1 VLAVKNEVVLESEN
15 ESDEEDV
22 EEEII
27 FEEKKEEKVESKV
40 TVKSELD
47 FFEQELPTEKS
58 TEDAENVSDEKV
70 EDEAEDMTNDG
81 KASENVCRKRVSDK
95 VIPEG
100 KKSDEKLD
108 ETDAPKKETD
118 DPHTESEENPK
129 TDDKSTADKKTT
141 YFSKIEKR
149 REQEIAHEKKQLTEK
164 IAIIPPFVAKTPSI
178 EKKPKSK
185 KVKSKKSE
193 NQKPPVYEANWEELH
208 TIPSRRFCA
217 DTVVI
222 NSKAFFFGGMFGDDD
237 DTSHQN
243 IAVYDLE
250 GERFLKSID
259 YQNHAHHVV
268 TKIAKVHVPNS
279 YWTNKFNN

>member
-1 VLAVKNEVVLESEN
+1 LKR
-15 ESDEEDV
+15 
-22 EEEII
+22 
-27 FEEKKEEKVESKV
+27 KKEDKVELSKV

-47 FFEQELPTEKS
+47 FFEKELPTEKS

-70 EDEAEDMTNDG
+70 EDKAEVEVEDTTNDG

-100 KKSDEKLD
+100 EKSDEKPD

-118 DPHTESEENPK
+118 EPKIESEENPK
-129 TDDKSTADKKTT
+129 TADKSAADKKTA
-141 YFSKIEKR
+141 YFSEITKR

-164 IAIIPPFVAKTPSI
+164 IAIIPPFVAKTPII
-178 EKKPKSK
+178 EKKKPKTK
-185 KVKSKKSE
+185 KVKSKKQV